1 MGHPM
6 KHKMAHHAAWATVAA
21 VLLAGCGATRQ
32 SASDAAF
39 EAANDLTSHG
49 QYAEAFDKYLSNQ
62 GRATWDSVAWRNA
75 TIAASHTGHDS
86 LACLWGFM
94 YPSTGDTAKLEA
106 LAQSLE
112 RQKRQTERTDLILS
126 NKSVFNHILGRDG
139 VANMEAETYA
149 RIGDARIVDVYP
161 TLSDANVKASVFD
174 AYMKKAQEGGA
185 TTKELEERCK
195 DILKTAPEQKTALRF
210 LGRTRYEKAEAL
222 YADAMND
229 YNKKKSQAAYAYLMR
244 DLKKYVTPV
253 YRESRGYFEKLHKVS
268 PDDKSVVKYLININ
282 DRLSNEAEVKRLR
295 KLL

>member
-1 MGHPM
+1 MEHPM
-6 KHKMAHHAAWATVAA
+6 KHKIAHHTAWATVAA
-21 VLLAGCGATRQ
+21 ALLAGCGATRQ

-62 GRATWDSVAWRNA
+62 GRTTWDSVAWRNA

-112 RQKRQTERTDLILS
+112 RQKRQTERTDLVLS
-126 NKSVFNHILGRDG
+126 NKSVFNHILGRNG
-139 VANMEAETYA
+139 VVKIEAETYA
-149 RIGDARIVDVYP
+149 RIGDARIVDIYP

-174 AYMKKAQEGGA
+174 AYMKKAQERGA
-185 TTKELEERCK
+185 TAKELDERCK

>member
-1 MGHPM
+1 M
-6 KHKMAHHAAWATVAA
+6 KHIMSHHTAWATVAA
-21 VLLAGCGATRQ
+21 VFLAGCGAVRQ
-32 SASDAAF
+32 SASDAAS
-39 EAANDLTSHG
+39 ESANDLASHG
-49 QYAEAFDKYLSNQ
+49 QYAEAFAIYLSNQ
-62 GRATWDSVAWRNA
+62 GRATWDSVTWRNA
-75 TIAASHTGHDS
+75 TIAASRTGHDS

-94 YPSTGDTAKLEA
+94 YPSTGDTTKLEA
-106 LAQSLE
+106 LAQSLR

-126 NKSVFNHILGRDG
+126 NKSVFRHILGREG
-139 VANMEAETYA
+139 VANIEAETYA
-149 RIGDARIVDVYP
+149 RIGDARIVEVYP
-161 TLSDANVKASVFD
+161 TLSDDSVKASVFD
-174 AYMKKAQEGGA
+174 AFMKKAQEKGA

-195 DILKTAPEQKTALRF
+195 DILKTAPTQKTALRF
-210 LGRTRYEKAEAL
+210 MGRTRYEKAEAL

-295 KLL
+295 RLL

>member
-1 MGHPM
+1 M
-6 KHKMAHHAAWATVAA
+6 KHKMSLHTACATVAA
-21 VLLAGCGATRQ
+21 VLLAGCGAMRQ
-32 SASDAAF
+32 SASDSVFAS
-39 EAANDLTSHG
+39 ANDLTSHG
-49 QYAEAFDKYLSNQ
+49 QYAEAYDKYLSNL

-106 LAQSLE
+106 LAQSLA
-112 RQKRQTERTDLILS
+112 RQRRQTERADLILS
-126 NKSVFNHILGRDG
+126 NKGTFRHILGRDG
-139 VANMEAETYA
+139 VASIEAATYA
-149 RIGDARIVDVYP
+149 QIGDARIVDVYP
-161 TLSDANVKASVFD
+161 TLSDDSVKASVFD
-174 AYMKKAQEGGA
+174 AFMKKAQEKGA
-185 TTKELEERCK
+185 TAKELEERCK
-195 DILKTAPEQKTALRF
+195 DILRSAPAQKTALRF
-210 LGRTRYEKAEAL
+210 MGRTRYEKAEAL

-295 KLL
+295 RLL